1 METIARKIG
10 NSTGAIFPAPIL
22 KKFGI
27 EAGTPLEITEDG
39 DGFKVKPSRKR
50 PKYKLSDLLAKCDE
64 SAPMP
69 QELSDW
75 DNATAVGN
83 EKW

>member
-1 METIARKIG
+1 METTARKIG
-10 NSTGAIFPAPIL
+10 NSTGAIFPASIL
-22 KKFGI
+22 KEFGI
-27 EAGTPLEITEDG
+27 KAGTTLEITSEG

-75 DNATAVGN
+75 DDATPVGN